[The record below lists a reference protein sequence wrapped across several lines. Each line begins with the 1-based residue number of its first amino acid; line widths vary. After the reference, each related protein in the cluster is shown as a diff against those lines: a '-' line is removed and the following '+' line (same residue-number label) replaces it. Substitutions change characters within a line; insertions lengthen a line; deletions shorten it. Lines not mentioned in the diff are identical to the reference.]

1 MCSGA
6 FAMVAARALAAIV
19 TAGLLGLGGGGSGA
33 CSSVTGSSTFFS
45 ISPIS
50 AANNANSSS
59 MITARPRG
67 MASRLMTSRL
77 FVNLQASRT
86 PADRWSCDSLRQIQF
101 GAEIFMVFALNAKD
115 YLLFPILR
123 LIQETRRSV
132 IPSRAQQ

>member
-1 MCSGA
+1 
-6 FAMVAARALAAIV
+6 MVAARALAAIV

-67 MASRLMTSRL
+67 DGVEINDFRDNEESSTS
-77 FVNLQASRT
+77 
-86 PADRWSCDSLRQIQF
+86 
-101 GAEIFMVFALNAKD
+101 
-115 YLLFPILR
+115 
-123 LIQETRRSV
+123 
-132 IPSRAQQ
+132 